1 MIKRL
6 LKPVLEYKEVH
17 CPLCELVQWD
27 EDGETKYK
35 YKHRSNIQTTDVT
48 IQGIVCR
55 RGGKNET

>member
-35 YKHRSNIQTTDVT
+35 HKHTGNQHIQYAE
-48 IQGIVCR
+48 
-55 RGGKNET
+55 GGKKEA